1 MKIAFDAERM
11 KYPYTGLFEYCLQLG
26 EALRQTAA
34 ENDRLA
40 FYMRGEDE
48 KFFSGNIEGLKQ
60 KSLHKFLFPTFK
72 GIDVWHT
79 TYQTSWCMPKDR
91 KIKKVLTI
99 HDLNFL
105 YEKASLRKQQHYLKK
120 VQKNI
125 DRADHIVAISEFTKK
140 DILENLKTH
149 DKPVSVIYN
158 GCVLQTFPNYS
169 NDLISAAL
177 PFLFS
182 LGTVIPKK
190 NFHILAPLL
199 QGNQYDLII
208 AGKADENYKQQI
220 LAEAEKYGV
229 SSRIKIIGPVSNED
243 KYLYYKHCK
252 AFLFPSIAEGFG
264 IPVIEAMSFGK
275 PVFLSTRTSLPEIGG
290 SLAYYFEHFE
300 PSHLQEVFK
309 RGMAHYQETEPALK
323 IIAHAAQFTW
333 EKSAAAY
340 WQIYKSLKPEH

>member
-26 EALRQTAA
+26 EALRKTAA
-34 ENDRLA
+34 TNDQLA
-40 FYMRGEDE
+40 FYMRQEDE
-48 KFFSGNIEGLKQ
+48 KFFNGNIEGLKQ
-60 KSLHKFLFPTFK
+60 KSLHKFLFPRYQ

-79 TYQTSWCMPKDR
+79 TYQTSWYMPKDR
-91 KIKKVLTI
+91 KIKRVLTI

-105 YEKASLRKQQHYLKK
+105 YEKESLEKQQRYLKK
-120 VQKNI
+120 VQKNV

-140 DILENLKTH
+140 DILENLNTH
-149 DKPVSVIYN
+149 GKPVSVIYN
-158 GCVLQTFPNYS
+158 GCVLRTFPNYK
-169 NDLISAAL
+169 NDQISHAQ

-190 NFHILAPLL
+190 NFHVLVSLL
-199 QGNQYDLII
+199 QGNPYDLII
-208 AGKADENYKQQI
+208 AGKSDENYKQQI
-220 LAEAEKYGV
+220 LTEAGKYGV
-229 SSRIKIIGPVSNED
+229 ANRVKIIGPVSNED

-290 SLAYYFEHFE
+290 LLAYYFEHFE
-300 PSHLQEVFK
+300 PAYMQAVFTK
-309 RGMAHYQETEPALK
+309 GMAHYEQTKPTSE
-323 IIAHAAQFTW
+323 IIAHAARFTW
-333 EKSAAAY
+333 EKSAEAY
-340 WQIYKSLKPEH
+340 WQIYKGLKA